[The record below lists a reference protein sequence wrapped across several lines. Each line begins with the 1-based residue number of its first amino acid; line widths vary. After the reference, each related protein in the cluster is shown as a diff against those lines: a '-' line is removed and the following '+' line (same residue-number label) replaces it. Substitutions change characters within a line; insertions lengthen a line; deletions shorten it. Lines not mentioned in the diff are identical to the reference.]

1 MPKAS
6 ELIMKKKIYIMA
18 YQKKAN
24 SQQEDNAVN
33 GLITKYRR
41 PNMLKGLAWV
51 VTPLNLCQK
60 EDLVADWRLG
70 SHY

>member
-6 ELIMKKKIYIMA
+6 ELIMKKKFILWLIK
-18 YQKKAN
+18 KKAN

-41 PNMLKGLAWV
+41 PNMLKGLAWIV
-51 VTPLNLCQK
+51 ILLNLCQK